1 MIVVGVC
8 PQSPQKF
15 AVDTFACVDICIGL
29 LQIEHLLHIFSRF
42 QAVHVWNIAISDV
55 LSVVRS
61 VTYSFFCLGFQRFPL
76 SLRFSNGK
84 LPRSRR
90 AASSRFVVFLMQEVV
105 EQQYSPGL
113 QKVHSLHSTL
123 KEKCPLPLLCSQTA
137 MRLKSGP
144 RLFRI
149 SSPSFSRTER
159 RFLRVS
165 MSSVLEQCTKPEICV
180 LLTIQSKCPGS
191 LHSHLP
197 MVEKKS
203 PRTEMNNLK
212 PLTTASDRDQDL
224 VGLDALIQAHCQHS
238 FSCHCRVVQ
247 DA

>member
-1 MIVVGVC
+1 MSGTLPLVTSYRWYGR
-8 PQSPQKF
+8 SP
-15 AVDTFACVDICIGL
+15 TP
-29 LQIEHLLHIFSRF
+29 
-42 QAVHVWNIAISDV
+42 
-55 LSVVRS
+55 
-61 VTYSFFCLGFQRFPL
+61 FFCLGFQRFPL

-90 AASSRFVVFLMQEVV
+90 AASSRFVVFLMEEVV